1 MKRLNILVIILLML
15 VTVSAC
21 TKKEKDTVTILT
33 PMGSPAL
40 SQMYVEEKKDEYNY
54 KIDAVQ
60 GADALSSAFLTKSYD
75 IIFAPLNLG
84 AKMYINNQN
93 YKLLAIV
100 TDCNYY
106 FVVKSETDLTLDT
119 VKSMNIT
126 LFGEAAMSGI
136 ISRYVL
142 SNGNKDDI
150 SSLNIIYV
158 NSVADSMSE
167 FIKDNSI
174 CALLSEPQLS
184 TLSTKVSGLKVL
196 SVKDEYTKLSKLDNV
211 PQAGCF
217 VRSDLE
223 KDVVSR
229 YKNQLKDSISKVNK
243 NVDDSAVL
251 GNKLYS
257 SFSVEVLKN
266 AIPRSEIVFKDG
278 KTAKTNAENFFK
290 LLNDYNPKLLG
301 GEVDEGFYFN

>member
-1 MKRLNILVIILLML
+1 MLHIIVSYYSIINNGRGEKMKRLYILVIILLML

-106 FVVKSETDLTLDT
+106 FVVKSDTELTLDT

-136 ISRYVL
+136 ISRYVPY
-142 SNGNKDDI
+142 GP
-150 SSLNIIYV
+150 
-158 NSVADSMSE
+158 
-167 FIKDNSI
+167 
-174 CALLSEPQLS
+174 LLPEKYAPGIFFRAGKSPQ
-184 TLSTKVSGLKVL
+184 
-196 SVKDEYTKLSKLDNV
+196 
-211 PQAGCF
+211 
-217 VRSDLE
+217 
-223 KDVVSR
+223 
-229 YKNQLKDSISKVNK
+229 
-243 NVDDSAVL
+243 
-251 GNKLYS
+251 
-257 SFSVEVLKN
+257 
-266 AIPRSEIVFKDG
+266 
-278 KTAKTNAENFFK
+278 
-290 LLNDYNPKLLG
+290 
-301 GEVDEGFYFN
+301 GEA